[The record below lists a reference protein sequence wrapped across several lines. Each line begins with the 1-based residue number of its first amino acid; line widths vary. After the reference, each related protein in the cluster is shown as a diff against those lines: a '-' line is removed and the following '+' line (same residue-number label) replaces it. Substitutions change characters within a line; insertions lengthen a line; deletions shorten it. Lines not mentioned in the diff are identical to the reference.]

1 MIETT
6 PHPSRLLRCMA
17 GLARWSL
24 GSLIAFWL
32 LVTVAWGVLHGWIV
46 PRIGE
51 WRPQLEAHAA
61 RALGVPVRIGALSA
75 RSEGL
80 VPTIELTDVALLD
93 PQGREAVRLPRI
105 VAAVSPRSALRL
117 GFEQLYIE
125 RPDLDVRREA
135 DGRLVVGGLSLHS
148 SVGPGEGSAVG
159 DWLFSQGELAL
170 RGGTVRW
177 TDARRG
183 APPLELSGVD
193 IVLRNRGWRHAMRLD
208 ATPPAAWGGRFTLM
222 GQFRQPLL
230 TTHGGAWKHWSGQ
243 LFADFARV
251 DVSRLRQHADIEG
264 IEVAEGR
271 GALRAWLDVRRGEV
285 AGGTAD
291 VALADV
297 NATLGAGLEPLALAS
312 VAGRVGGRLLE
323 GGFEVS
329 TEGLQFLTQG
339 GLRWPGG
346 NALLRQAGR
355 DPANPGRE
363 QGELRADR
371 LDLAALAQIASRL
384 PLGDELHAALDRYGP
399 RGLVEEVQANWRG
412 PLDAPKQYQA
422 RGRVSG
428 LALAD
433 GPAGGTA
440 KPAALPGVR
449 GAMVD
454 FELTQAGGK
463 AAFSIQDGA
472 LVLPEVFEEA
482 VVPVDRLSASVRWQV
497 DGGRIAVQMP
507 DLQFANGDA
516 QGEARLTWAT
526 SDPGHSAGRSRFP
539 GVLDL
544 SGTLQRADGTRV
556 HRYLPL
562 SIPAETRHYVRDA
575 VTAGTASGVQFRVK
589 GDLHDIP
596 FNHPGQGEFHIAAKV
611 KDVTYAYVPPGLQH
625 AGDPAWPALT
635 QLAGELVFD
644 RSSMAVKGASGSFA
658 GSPRLRVGKV
668 EARIPDLSH
677 TVVGVNAQAQ
687 GPLADML
694 AFMAGSPL
702 SRLTSHALDQATGTG
717 NADLQLALSL
727 PISHIDQSKVQGSV
741 ALSGNDVRITPD
753 VPLIARARGAV
764 QFSDTGFTLAGVQ
777 GRALGGDLRLEGGMR
792 PGPGGAQESVVQ
804 VRGQGVASAE
814 GLRQAV
820 QWPGVPE
827 LARHATGSTAY
838 ALVLGVRRGLPEV
851 LVTTNLQGMALTLP
865 APLGKAADAVMPV
878 RYESQL
884 ARESV
889 VAGGN
894 GAGGAGALPPV
905 REQVAVE
912 VGGVGSANYVLDHS
926 GPQPRV
932 LRGAIAVGLAPGEAA
947 VMPEQGVAANVH
959 TAHLDIDAWQAVL
972 GAAAPGA
979 SAEAP
984 RAPAPAPAP
993 APGAS
998 AVWGGSARVPAGGAQ
1013 EFMPTV
1019 LAARAQTLTLQGRT
1033 LHDVVAGGSR
1043 EGTTWRANVDAR
1055 ELSGYVEYRPGDAA
1069 SADGAGGR
1077 VFARLSRLSVPQSEA
1092 QEVEESLIATRFADT
1107 TLPALD
1113 IVVQDFE
1120 LRGRRLGRI
1129 EVEAQNRGGD
1139 GAQREWRLSK
1149 LNLSV
1154 PEATLVSSGN
1164 WVLPGGGTAGPEARR
1179 RTVMN
1184 FRLDVRDSGDLLA
1197 RFGMADVVRRGK
1209 GRIEGQVAWVG
1220 APLSPDYHS
1229 MTGQMN
1235 VNMESGQFL
1244 KADPGLAKLLGVLS
1258 LQSLPRRLTLDF
1270 RDVFSEGFAFDFV
1283 RGDVRID
1290 QGVATTNNLQ
1300 MKGVNAAVLMEGSA
1314 DLDRETQDL
1323 HVVVVPEINAMTA
1336 SLVATAINPVVG
1348 LGSFLAQMFL
1358 RGPLIQAATQEFRI
1372 DGTWTDPRIARV
1384 PRRRVGSGPADVAAP
1399 GNAPAEGVVAP
1410 AAAPA
1415 ASNRKAPRARGSEED
1430 DS

>member
-24 GSLIAFWL
+24 GLLIAFWL

-51 WRPQLEAHAA
+51 WRSQLEARATQ
-61 RALGVPVRIGALSA
+61 ALGIPVRIGALSA

-80 VPTIELTDVALLD
+80 VPTIELLDVALLD
-93 PQGREAVRLPRI
+93 PQGREALRLPRV
-105 VAAVSPRSALRL
+105 VAALSPRSALRL

-125 RPDLDVRREA
+125 RPELDVRREA
-135 DGRLVVGGLSLHS
+135 DGRLIVGGVTMHS
-148 SVGPGEGSAVG
+148 DVGPGEGSAMG
-159 DWLFSQGELAL
+159 DWLFSQGEVAL

-177 TDARRG
+177 TDAQRG

-208 ATPPAAWGGRFTLM
+208 ATPPAAWGDRFTLM

-230 TTHGGAWKHWSGQ
+230 TTHGGAWKQWSGQ
-243 LFADFARV
+243 LFAQFARV

-264 IEVAEGR
+264 IEVAQGR
-271 GALRAWLDVRRGEV
+271 GALRAWIDVRRGEV
-285 AGGTAD
+285 SGGTAD

-297 NATLGAGLEPLALAS
+297 DATLGTGLEPLALAS
-312 VAGRVGGRLLE
+312 VAGRVGGRWLE
-323 GGFEVS
+323 GGFEAR
-329 TEGLQFLTQG
+329 TEGLQFLTRD

-346 NALLRQAGR
+346 NAMVRQAGK
-355 DPANPGRE
+355 DPAAPERA

-384 PLGDELHAALDRYGP
+384 PLGDALHSALARFGP
-399 RGLVEEVQANWRG
+399 RGTVEEVQASWRG
-412 PLDAPKQYQA
+412 PLEAPRQYQA
-422 RGRVSG
+422 RGRIAG

-433 GPAGGTA
+433 GGGDR
-440 KPAALPGVR
+440 PSGVPGVR
-449 GAMVD
+449 GAAVD

-463 AAFSIQDGA
+463 ASLAIENGA
-472 LVLPEVFEEA
+472 LVLPEVFEDA
-482 VVPVDRLSASVRWQV
+482 TVPVDRLSANVRWQRE
-497 DGGRIAVQMP
+497 GERMAVQVP
-507 DLQFANGDA
+507 DLQFANADA
-516 QGEARLTWAT
+516 QGEARIAWAT
-526 SDPGHSAGRSRFP
+526 GNPKPSSGRSRYP

-544 SGTLQRADGTRV
+544 AGTLHRADGTRV

-562 SIPAETRHYVRDA
+562 SIPADTRHYVRDA
-575 VTAGTASGVQFRVK
+575 VTAGSASGVQFRVK

-625 AGDPAWPALT
+625 TGDPVWPALT

-644 RSSMAVKGASGSFA
+644 RSSMAVRGATGSFA
-658 GSPRLRVGKV
+658 GSPRLRVAKV
-668 EARIPDLSH
+668 EARIPDLAHS
-677 TVVGVNAQAQ
+677 VVGVNAQAQ

-702 SRLTSHALDQATGTG
+702 SRLTSHALDETTGTG
-717 NADLQLALSL
+717 NAELQLALSL

-764 QFSDTGFTLAGVQ
+764 QFSDTGFTLSGVQ

-792 PGPGGAQESVVQ
+792 QAAGGAQEATVL
-804 VRGQGVASAE
+804 VRGQGVATAE
-814 GLRQAV
+814 GLRQAA

-827 LARHATGSTAY
+827 LASHAAGSAAY
-838 ALVLGVRRGLPEV
+838 ALTLGVRRGVPEV
-851 LVTTNLQGMALTLP
+851 LVTTNLQGMALSLP
-865 APLGKAADAVMPV
+865 APLGKAAEAAMPV

-884 ARESV
+884 TRESLAAAPNPAV
-889 VAGGN
+889 PGGTV
-894 GAGGAGALPPV
+894 PPL
-905 REQVAVE
+905 REQLVLE
-912 VGGVGSANYVLDHS
+912 VGGVGSATYVIERTT
-926 GPQPRV
+926 PQPRV
-932 LRGAIAVGLAPGEAA
+932 VRGAIAIGLAPGEAA
-947 VMPEQGVAANVH
+947 AMPEHGVSANVR
-959 TAHLDIDAWQAVL
+959 TAHLDVDAWKSAFAATASPS
-972 GAAAPGA
+972 GAGA
-979 SAEAP
+979 SAEGAP
-984 RAPAPAPAP
+984 PPAPEA
-993 APGAS
+993 
-998 AVWGGSARVPAGGAQ
+998 ARGRMPAGGAQ
-1013 EFMPTV
+1013 EFLPTV
-1019 LAARAQTLTLQGRT
+1019 LAARAQTLVLHGRT

-1043 EGTTWRANVDAR
+1043 EGASWRANLEAR
-1055 ELSGYVEYRPGDAA
+1055 ELGGYVEYHPE
-1069 SADGAGGR
+1069 DGAGGR

-1092 QEVEESLIATRFADT
+1092 QEVEESLLDSRQADAA
-1107 TLPALD
+1107 LPALD

-1120 LRGRRLGRI
+1120 LRGRRLGRVEI
-1129 EVEAQNRGGD
+1129 EAQNRGGD

-1149 LNLSV
+1149 LNFSV
-1154 PEATLVSSGN
+1154 PEATFSSSGN
-1164 WVLPGGGTAGPEARR
+1164 WVMVGGGGASDARR

-1184 FRLDVRDSGDLLA
+1184 FRLDIRDSGDLLA
-1197 RFGMADVVRRGK
+1197 RFGMDGVVRRGK
-1209 GRIEGQVAWVG
+1209 GRMEGQVAWMG
-1220 APLSPDYHS
+1220 APLSPDYRS
-1229 MTGQMN
+1229 MTGQVN
-1235 VNMESGQFL
+1235 VNVESGQFL
-1244 KADPGLAKLLGVLS
+1244 KADPGLAKLLSVLS

-1290 QGVATTNNLQ
+1290 EGVALTNNLQ

-1314 DLDRETQDL
+1314 DLDRETQNL

-1348 LGSFLAQMFL
+1348 LGSFLAQVFL

-1372 DGTWTDPRIARV
+1372 DGTWADPRIARV
-1384 PRRRVGSGPADVAAP
+1384 PRRRIGSGPADAAP
-1399 GNAPAEGVVAP
+1399 TTAPSPAEEAASP
-1410 AAAPA
+1410 AVPA
-1415 ASNRKAPRARGSEED
+1415 ASNRKMPAARSPEEN